1 MFKNARVKLTA
12 WYLAIIMSI
21 SILFSAVIYRGINAE
36 LQHFE
41 RRIPLPI
48 SRIFSQ
54 NRLELEMIVQARR
67 RLVTTLVVI
76 NLAILG
82 LAGAAGYFLA
92 GKTLSP
98 IEAMV
103 LEQNRFISD
112 ASHELKTPL
121 TSLKSAFEV
130 FLRNKTR
137 TLYEADAIVKESI
150 GDVNRLQS
158 LSESLLAFA
167 QYQKPNNSIQVQ
179 RVSLKS
185 VLAEAIR
192 KILPLATQK
201 DIVITKQI
209 QDEDVR
215 ANRYALVDL
224 FVILLDNAVKYTDT
238 NGAVNIFVKKTD
250 GHVSIM
256 VKDTGIG
263 IHKKDLPH
271 IFDRFYRADS
281 ARSGSDRTGYGLG
294 LAIARKIVDLHKGSI
309 SATSVVGKGSTFIVR
324 LPRNSA

>member
-1 MFKNARVKLTA
+1 M
-12 WYLAIIMSI
+12 
-21 SILFSAVIYRGINAE
+21 
-36 LQHFE
+36 
-41 RRIPLPI
+41 
-48 SRIFSQ
+48 
-54 NRLELEMIVQARR
+54 
-67 RLVTTLVVI
+67 
-76 NLAILG
+76 
-82 LAGAAGYFLA
+82 
-92 GKTLSP
+92 
-98 IEAMV
+98 
-103 LEQNRFISD
+103 
-112 ASHELKTPL
+112 
-121 TSLKSAFEV
+121 
-130 FLRNKTR
+130 
-137 TLYEADAIVKESI
+137 
-150 GDVNRLQS
+150 
-158 LSESLLAFA
+158 
-167 QYQKPNNSIQVQ
+167 
-179 RVSLKS
+179 
-185 VLAEAIR
+185 
-192 KILPLATQK
+192 PLATQK

>member
-103 LEQNRFISD
+103 PKIQL
-112 ASHELKTPL
+112 
-121 TSLKSAFEV
+121 
-130 FLRNKTR
+130 
-137 TLYEADAIVKESI
+137 
-150 GDVNRLQS
+150 
-158 LSESLLAFA
+158 
-167 QYQKPNNSIQVQ
+167 NSV
-179 RVSLKS
+179 
-185 VLAEAIR
+185 
-192 KILPLATQK
+192 
-201 DIVITKQI
+201 
-209 QDEDVR
+209 
-215 ANRYALVDL
+215 
-224 FVILLDNAVKYTDT
+224 
-238 NGAVNIFVKKTD
+238 
-250 GHVSIM
+250 
-256 VKDTGIG
+256 
-263 IHKKDLPH
+263 
-271 IFDRFYRADS
+271 
-281 ARSGSDRTGYGLG
+281 
-294 LAIARKIVDLHKGSI
+294 
-309 SATSVVGKGSTFIVR
+309 
-324 LPRNSA
+324 